1 MDNPHA
7 NLPARLP
14 AASSRLPAQAPVAS
28 RELVPATPPSAVN
41 SRLLLRG
48 LMRNWWRILV
58 IWLVLAAPLTYVVY
72 RVVEPTYQA
81 YAMINVESN
90 RPELFDRGLV
100 ASDGSQPSYL
110 QTEIEYLRS
119 NPVLALALSKP
130 TIEKL
135 AMIKN
140 SLDPK
145 ADLRSKLQIQVI
157 SGTHWIRVAME
168 SRDPKEA
175 ADIINAVVDSYQLL
189 VEDPAIAG
197 KDQKFKKDFNKSLK
211 KGLEEYEKKLSQTIE
226 QERAEI
232 RELASRGN
240 VQFSKKSK
248 AEKGEDDEQELQSV
262 FNQESL
268 ELYKSTKDR
277 LMQTEFEIMEL
288 EARYAAKQ
296 AEQQQ
301 QLQTAGESTGVAS
314 NSYLIERIGHEFK
327 RDPEVVSV
335 IDLIRATTE
344 AIEHTKGVVRRGAD
358 PARIAAQRRLA
369 SLKENYNNLWK
380 TKSEEIRQRL
390 LVPTSASGDART

>member
-1 MDNPHA
+1 MDSMDNPHA

-232 RELASRGN
+232 RELASRKCS
-240 VQFSKKSK
+240 VL
-248 AEKGEDDEQELQSV
+248 QEIQGR
-262 FNQESL
+262 E
-268 ELYKSTKDR
+268 
-277 LMQTEFEIMEL
+277 
-288 EARYAAKQ
+288 
-296 AEQQQ
+296 
-301 QLQTAGESTGVAS
+301 G
-314 NSYLIERIGHEFK
+314 
-327 RDPEVVSV
+327 
-335 IDLIRATTE
+335 
-344 AIEHTKGVVRRGAD
+344 RG
-358 PARIAAQRRLA
+358 
-369 SLKENYNNLWK
+369 
-380 TKSEEIRQRL
+380 
-390 LVPTSASGDART
+390 